1 MAITLAINGQSYTGF
16 ISAEVSRSF
25 SDASGQFT
33 LITTPTDTNNRPQ
46 DAYPIK
52 TGDSCQIMVSGQVF
66 LTGYVEEINISHSA
80 TEYNIE
86 IKGRD
91 RTCDLIDS
99 TIDPDVLT
107 SSSGNTTLQKICETV
122 IEKIGIKNLGV
133 INNLGEEIDIAD
145 TSFTSGEIIAAMPG
159 QNAFDYLQQYARY
172 KQTILSTDGQG
183 NLTINRTGTELLPVR
198 LLCEVNGTQNN
209 IVRASASLNNTEQYN
224 VYKVYSQ
231 KALMFFEFQ
240 GTKFAQDSSEPQNS
254 AINQVGTSINKDIR
268 TGRQYVCVTDTPVIS
283 AANAINYAD
292 WENNYRKAKSFSYQ
306 PTIAEHTYDGTNIWT
321 PNTLVTVKDDLSYIQ
336 NGYGINS
343 VLLIDGV
350 TFNQDANDG
359 LTTTLNLVYKNS
371 YSLVIEQ
378 NYREAVAN
386 VVLDA
391 YQTISVG
398 QA

>member
-1 MAITLAINGQSYTGF
+1 
-16 ISAEVSRSF
+16 
-25 SDASGQFT
+25 
-33 LITTPTDTNNRPQ
+33 
-46 DAYPIK
+46 
-52 TGDSCQIMVSGQVF
+52 
-66 LTGYVEEINISHSA
+66 
-80 TEYNIE
+80 
-86 IKGRD
+86 
-91 RTCDLIDS
+91 
-99 TIDPDVLT
+99 
-107 SSSGNTTLQKICETV
+107 
-122 IEKIGIKNLGV
+122 
-133 INNLGEEIDIAD
+133 
-145 TSFTSGEIIAAMPG
+145 
-159 QNAFDYLQQYARY
+159 
-172 KQTILSTDGQG
+172 
-183 NLTINRTGTELLPVR
+183 
-198 LLCEVNGTQNN
+198 
-209 IVRASASLNNTEQYN
+209 